1 MKMPHY
7 LKSSLLIVTVSIF
20 LTHSLVVLGS
30 HPNIVVIMADDL
42 GLGDI
47 SFHVRSIQHEVP
59 VVETPTLDDL
69 ASHSLWFI
77 DGHSATA
84 LCAPTRYAVMSG
96 NNNYHSYAPWGVWS
110 TFGETAFKPNHA
122 TLGTVVRDAGY
133 QTGFIGKWHLGGDFC
148 IPRSTAFYRGP
159 KNGDL
164 TGKVDMTRF
173 VSGGPRDCGFEYDFT
188 SPCGIQGPIYLLY
201 ENQAWSPIADNSQI
215 IFLNE
220 DTAVHPKDMSDKGP
234 GLGDSQWDSR
244 EIGQL
249 LSEKAV
255 DFITHA
261 ATGNKPFFLYYCSPM
276 VHLPHCPPDVFDGK
290 KIKGQTPTNHL
301 DMLLDLDMQV
311 KRIVSAL
318 KATDQYEN
326 TLLIVTSD
334 NGGLADQVA
343 EKEGHQSNGGWKGNK
358 NSPLEGGHR
367 VPFFA
372 VWPGRITPGIT
383 EELASNQD
391 ILATLAALVGTR
403 IPNDQAMDSNNLLP
417 LLTGDGTF
425 RKRNIFLQQA
435 GSQCEV
441 MVRKMPYKLIM
452 QSDQKRTQFT
462 PTKLFNLSADPHE
475 DTNLLEQPSYQPIA
489 QSLLSEYK
497 NIVESKHSTV
507 PDHL

>member
-1 MKMPHY
+1 MTK
-7 LKSSLLIVTVSIF
+7 LLLLVTAGIF
-20 LTHSLVVLGS
+20 HFHSTVALGS
-30 HPNIVVIMADDL
+30 QPNIVVVMADDL

-47 SFHVRSIQHEVP
+47 SFHVRSIQNKVP
-59 VVETPTLDDL
+59 IVETPTLDEL
-69 ASHSLWFI
+69 ASKSLWFT

-96 NNNYHSYAPWGVWS
+96 NNNYRSYAPWGVWS
-110 TFGETAFKPNHA
+110 TFGESAFKSDHA

-133 QTGFIGKWHLGGDFC
+133 HTGFIGKWHLGGDFH
-148 IPRSTAFYRGP
+148 IPKSDSFYRGP

-173 VSGGPRDCGFEYDFT
+173 VSGGPRDCGFDYDFT
-188 SPCGIQGPIYLLY
+188 APCGIQGPIYLLY
-201 ENQAWSPIADNSQI
+201 ENQQWSPLARNSEI

-220 DTAVHPKDMSDKGP
+220 DTALHPKDISDKGP

-244 EIGQL
+244 QIGQL
-249 LSEKAV
+249 LSAKAV
-255 DFITHA
+255 DFITN
-261 ATGNKPFFLYYCSPM
+261 ATTRSQPFFLYYCSPM

-311 KRIVSAL
+311 KRIVTAL
-318 KATDQYEN
+318 KDNGQYNN

-334 NGGLADQVA
+334 NGGLADQPA

-372 VWPGRITPGIT
+372 VWPGRITPSIT
-383 EELASNQD
+383 EELVSNQD

-403 IPNDQAMDSNNLLP
+403 IPSDQAMDSNNLLP
-417 LLTGDGTF
+417 LLTGEGTF
-425 RKRNIFLQQA
+425 QKRNIFLQQA

-452 QSDQKRTQFT
+452 QSDQKRTHFT
-462 PTKLFNLSADPHE
+462 PIKMFDLKADPHE
-475 DTNLLEQPSYQPIA
+475 DVNLLEQPKYRPIS

-497 NIVESKHSTV
+497 NIVQSKCSTA
-507 PDHL
+507 PEHL

>member
-20 LTHSLVVLGS
+20 LTHSLVALGS

-164 TGKVDMTRF
+164 TDKVDMTRF

-220 DTAVHPKDMSDKGP
+220 DTAVHPRDMSDKGP

-261 ATGNKPFFLYYCSPM
+261 ATGKKPFFLYYCSPM
-276 VHLPHCPPDVFDGK
+276 VHLPHCPPDVFDRK

-435 GSQCEV
+435 GSQYEV

-452 QSDQKRTQFT
+452 QSDQKRTHFT
-462 PTKLFNLSADPHE
+462 PTKLFNLRADPHE